1 MLLETISN
9 TLGSVIGYVGQTVTA
24 VISGD
29 LASLLPVVCLGIAVS
44 VLSFGI
50 KTIKRLTWGM

>member
-1 MLLETISN
+1 MLDTIGS
-9 TLGSVIGYVGQTVTA
+9 TLTSVIGYVGQTVTA
-24 VISGD
+24 VISGE
-29 LASLLPVVCLGIAVS
+29 LVSLLPVVCLGIAVS

>member
-1 MLLETISN
+1 MLLDNIAQ
-9 TLGSVIGYVGQTVTA
+9 TLGSVIGYVGQVVTA
-24 VISGD
+24 VISGEM
-29 LASLLPVVCLGIAVS
+29 ASLLPVVCLGIAVS